1 MMVTI
6 LSIDVI
12 VSDPAVRSGRPS
24 IAGRA
29 ITVSDLVAGYLYKK
43 YTPED
48 LAQHYNLTLGHVH
61 AALAYYYAHKNEIDA
76 EMQRDEATA
85 NRLVNA
91 LAQQGKVTS
100 LE

>member
-1 MMVTI
+1 MAVTV

-12 VSDPAVRSGRPS
+12 ISDPAVRGGRPS

-29 ITVSDLVAGYLYKK
+29 ITVTDLIAGYLYKK

-48 LAQHYNLTLGHVH
+48 LAQHYDLTLGQVY
-61 AALAYYYAHKNEIDA
+61 AALSYYYAHKNDINA
-76 EMQRDEATA
+76 EMQRDEAEA
-85 NRLVNA
+85 NHLLDKLTQA
-91 LAQQGKVTS
+91 GKATP